1 MSTYYAAGLITIM
14 QTELI
19 QNNPHEITVLIS
31 QAASGDADALNNLM
45 PIVYADLKLIAS
57 GIRHKQFNVSSTLNT
72 TSLVNE
78 AWIKLQKW
86 GVKAESRKHFFCITA
101 KAMRQILINSA
112 TQKLSQKRNV
122 KLVTF
127 EDSGINTDNEAEWMI
142 LLDKILKPIE
152 QKNPRMAQVF
162 HLKYF
167 LGFTEPE
174 VAETMG
180 VSLSTVNRD
189 WLIVKKIIKNI
200 LK

>member
-1 MSTYYAAGLITIM
+1 M

-19 QNNPHEITVLIS
+19 HNSPHEVTLLIS
-31 QAASGDADALNNLM
+31 QAASGDSDALNELM
-45 PIVYADLKLIAS
+45 PMVYSDLKLIAS

-101 KAMRQILINSA
+101 QAMRQILINSA

-127 EDSGINTDNEAEWMI
+127 EDSGVETNNEAEWMI
-142 LLDKILKPIE
+142 LLDKILIPIE
-152 QKNPRMAQVF
+152 QKQPRMAQVF
-162 HLKYF
+162 QLRYF

-174 VAETMG
+174 VADTLD

-189 WLIVKKIIKNI
+189 WLIIKKLIKNI
-200 LK
+200 MK

>member
-1 MSTYYAAGLITIM
+1 M
-14 QTELI
+14 QTELL
-19 QNNPHEITVLIS
+19 QKKPHEVTLLIS
-31 QAASGDADALNNLM
+31 KAASGDNGALNELM
-45 PIVYADLKLIAS
+45 PMVYADLKIIAS
-57 GIRHKQFNVSSTLNT
+57 GIRHKQMNVSSTLNT

-78 AWIKLQKW
+78 AWLKLQKW

-127 EDSGINTDNEAEWMI
+127 EDSGVDTSSEAEWMI

-152 QKNPRMAQVF
+152 VKSPRMVEVF
-162 HLKYF
+162 QLRYF
-167 LGFTEPE
+167 MGFTEPE
-174 VAETMG
+174 IAETLNI
-180 VSLSTVNRD
+180 SLSTVNRD